1 MKTLKLTLNS
11 AKCFPSGDDTDDKH
25 ARHGIGGACEKVNKK
40 SATRDECV
48 ERDEKNHI
56 VKVRIPDHCMWN
68 AIAVLMGDRPI
79 PRFRKVHPLAV
90 YDNSHYRD
98 MASRA
103 FIDIKTTA
111 GNFTAF
117 NGVKC
122 AASECGDAKPV
133 GTITLDGLSYELYRT
148 MPTFQ
153 RIRDYNPAVYASIDS
168 ICVKVFGEGYQLDL
182 EHGTNDFVHCVEMMR
197 EAYKAKSEVR
207 QMVDSATDGLNK
219 GATELMR
226 SVFTIPV
233 TTGRPHCENE
243 TQHKYNMF
251 RWKYLYG
258 MSNVRRAWFQKSNFR
273 TYIQNVLSINA
284 DIYVK
289 VTDEEY
295 DQILHNSGVATLME
309 GGVLAVDWDGSG
321 DNWDSRYERFDQVRV
336 TEAPGN

>member
-11 AKCFPSGDDTDDKH
+11 AKCFPSGKDTDDKH
-25 ARHGIGGACEKVNKK
+25 ARHGIGGACEKVDKY

-79 PRFRKVHPLAV
+79 PRFRKVHQLAV

-103 FIDIKTTA
+103 FIDIKTTVD
-111 GNFTAF
+111 NFTAF
-117 NGVKC
+117 NGVKSELSPVGGT
-122 AASECGDAKPV
+122 ASV
-133 GTITLDGLSYELYRT
+133 GTIILDGVSYDLYRT
-148 MPTFQ
+148 MPTFPL
-153 RIRDYNPAVYASIDS
+153 IRNYNPAAYSVLDTIFE
-168 ICVKVFGEGYQLDL
+168 KVLGDGYQSDL
-182 EHGTNDFVHCVEMMR
+182 ERGTGSLVHCVELLR
-197 EAYKAKSEVR
+197 EAYKADQAVR
-207 QMVDSATDGLNK
+207 NIVESATEGLDKN
-219 GATELMR
+219 AALL
-226 SVFTIPV
+226 VNYLLVIPV

-243 TQHKYNMF
+243 AQHKYNMF
-251 RWKYLYG
+251 NSQMNYG
-258 MSNVRRAWFQKSNFR
+258 MDEVRKAWFKKSNFR

-295 DQILHNSGVATLME
+295 EQILHNSGVATLME

-321 DNWDSRYERFDQVRV
+321 DNWDSRYERFDQVMV